1 MSSKEIITDRIL
13 LFKLAQA
20 KYYDLDLPEDQNMEN
35 LFDDMIEELEFS
47 YKNSDYYHTQI
58 LCDIEQ
64 WAKKELLECLY
75 ETEEE
80 FECQFNND
88 MNYQNLFD
96 NNLDNMGQ
104 GAIKR
109 EDSLRYNDINAIM
122 LFLKENEIDYT
133 FKHFEDAVSVVMY
146 LVIKEL
152 WEHLNEL
159 YVVAKKWE

>member
-35 LFDDMIEELEFS
+35 LFEDMIDKLEFS

-109 EDSLRYNDINAIM
+109 EDTLSYIDINAIM
-122 LFLKENEIDYT
+122 LFLKENDVEYT

-152 WEHLNEL
+152 WEKLNEL

>member
-13 LFKLAQA
+13 LFKLAQE
-20 KYYDLDLPEDQNMEN
+20 KYYDEDLPEDQRMEN
-35 LFDDMIEELEFS
+35 LFDDLIEELEFS

-88 MNYQNLFD
+88 LNYQNLFD

-109 EDSLRYNDINAIM
+109 EDTLSYIDINAIM
-122 LFLKENEIDYT
+122 LFLKENDIDYT

-152 WEHLNEL
+152 WEQLNEL